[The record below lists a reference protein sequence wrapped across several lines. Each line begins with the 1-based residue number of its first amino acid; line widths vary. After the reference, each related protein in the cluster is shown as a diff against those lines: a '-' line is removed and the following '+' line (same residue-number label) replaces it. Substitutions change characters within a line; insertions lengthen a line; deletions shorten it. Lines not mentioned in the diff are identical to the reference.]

1 MARVF
6 FDTNVIVY
14 VQDSSEPEKK
24 LRAQEIVKDA
34 ILNDSGVVSPQVME
48 ETYVILVKK
57 LGLDKAVAAAEVH
70 RLTDFHVIDIS
81 SSIVLR
87 AIEMQEEFQLS
98 YWDSLIIAAA
108 EFASCDTVWSEDL
121 NDGQRYGSVTVR
133 NPFAG
138 L

>member
-14 VQDSSEPEKK
+14 AQDSSEPEKK

-34 ILNDSGVVSPQVME
+34 ILNDSGVVSPQVMG

-81 SSIVLR
+81 SSLVLR

>member
-14 VQDSSEPEKK
+14 AQDSSEPEKK

-34 ILNDSGVVSPQVME
+34 ILNDSGVVSPQVMGE
-48 ETYVILVKK
+48 MYVILVKK

-81 SSIVLR
+81 SSLVLR

>member
-14 VQDSSEPEKK
+14 AQDSSEPEKK

-34 ILNDSGVVSPQVME
+34 ILNDSGVVSPQVMG

-81 SSIVLR
+81 SSLVLR

-108 EFASCDTVWSEDL
+108 EFASCYTVWSEDL